1 MPQYRKLPSENSCP
15 KVDWFKD
22 LPLPKGRT
30 YTCDKR
36 EVFEL
41 DHIER
46 ENENGQVI
54 NIARETGTSK
64 ENYLAIAN
72 NIKVNG
78 VLLDAQPPF
87 ISEDGV
93 LKDGFTR
100 YEALY
105 SLGITHWVFNIV
117 NPKEG
122 FTWNDVNDEI
132 GLGANDHPPSKPAT
146 SGDFEKALAR
156 WVSIQDKTPTSGECQ
171 DWINNIPHS
180 FLPTKVATIAEKVLK
195 SYAAK
200 ASMESLDAPDV
211 IRKTKQL
218 MTGNSFTNRIKIMP
232 VNISGNKT
240 YFKRVVCDRV
250 EALAN
255 PKIDRTYMVGYT
267 KEVPAEDVEQVRKDG
282 LEYAEK
288 INAWFE
294 NAFQLRMKQGAR
306 FKFLDIQ
313 AFVPQVIGE
322 ETDLIKVD

>member
-1 MPQYRKLPSENSCP
+1 MTKFRKLPSENSCP

-22 LPLPKGRT
+22 LELPTGRT
-30 YTCDKR
+30 FVCTGR
-36 EVFEL
+36 EVRAL

-46 ENENGQVI
+46 ENNDGQVI

-132 GLGANDHPPSKPAT
+132 GLGANNHPPSKPAT
-146 SGDFEKALAR
+146 PGDFEKALAR

-180 FLPTKVATIAEKVLK
+180 FVPTKVATIAENVLR
-195 SYAAK
+195 SNAAK
-200 ASMESLDAPDV
+200 ASMESFEAPDV
-211 IRKTKQL
+211 VRKTKELQ
-218 MTGNSFTNRIKIMP
+218 GNSFTNRIKIMP

-267 KEVPAEDVEQVRKDG
+267 KKVPAEDVEQVRKDG

-288 INAWFE
+288 VNAWFE